1 MSRNLRLVL
10 AGGVLLVAVVAVG
23 AAALV
28 VTRTPTPTV
37 ALPAPRYVDVTA
49 ASGLEHTYGG
59 GYEASIGGGLAVLDC
74 DDDLRPDLYV
84 AGGDHPSALFRNE
97 STPGGGPRFAR
108 VDDPVT
114 GLEAVTG
121 AYPLDVDADGHAD
134 LVVLRVGGLEV
145 LRGLG
150 DCRFEPANDALGL
163 PEVDGWLTA
172 FSATWEREDALPTL
186 ALGRYLTLLPSGE
199 STYECAGNE
208 LLRPGTDGTRYEA
221 ALALDPGYCSL
232 SMLFSDWDGSGRRD
246 LRVSNDRQYYDYV
259 NGQEQLWRMTPGEA
273 PRLYTADD
281 GWVQMQIWGMGIASQ
296 DLTGDGLPEVYLTSQ
311 ADNKLQTLAT
321 GPAQPTYRDI
331 ALKRGVLG
339 TNPVNGGDPLP
350 STAWHPAFEDVNN
363 DGFVDLYVS
372 KGNVAEQEGYA
383 TRDPS
388 NLYIGQPDGT
398 FTEQAEPAG
407 IVTYERGRGA
417 AVVDLDMDGLL
428 DLVEVKLDA
437 PVRVWRNVGAG
448 DAAGPTPMGSWLG
461 VRLRQPG
468 ANRDAIGALIEVQV
482 GDAILR
488 REVIVGRR
496 PHQRPAGSRAPRP
509 RIRRTGPRPGHLAGR
524 RAGAV
529 AVRRCR
535 SGGARGARCGW
546 RGAACARR
554 RLAGGA

>member
-1 MSRNLRLVL
+1 VSRRLTVGL
-10 AGGVLLVAVVAVG
+10 AVGALVVVVGAVG

-28 VTRTPTPTV
+28 LTRTPTPTV
-37 ALPAPRYVDVTA
+37 ALPAPRYVDATA
-49 ASGLEHTYGG
+49 ASGLAHTYGG
-59 GYEASIGGGLAVLDC
+59 GYEASIGGGLAVIDC
-74 DDDLRPDLYV
+74 DEDARPDLYL
-84 AGGDHPSALFRNE
+84 AGGDHPAALFRNE
-97 STPGGGPRFAR
+97 SAPGGGPRFER

-114 GLEAVTG
+114 GRDAVTG

-150 DCRFEPANDALGL
+150 DCRFAPANEALGL
-163 PEVDGWLTA
+163 PGVDGWLTA
-172 FSATWEREDALPTL
+172 FSATWEREDTLPTL

-199 STYECAGNE
+199 STYECAGND
-208 LLRPGTDGTRYEA
+208 LLRPRPDGTGYA
-221 ALALDPGYCSL
+221 PPVPLDPGFCSL

-246 LRVSNDRQYYDYV
+246 LRVSNDRQYYDFV
-259 NGQEQLWRMTPGEA
+259 NGQEQLWRMTPGEP

-296 DLTGDGLPEVYLTSQ
+296 DLTGDGLPEIYLTSQ

-339 TNPVNGGDPLP
+339 TSPVNGGDPLP

-388 NLYIGQPDGT
+388 NLYIGQPDGS
-398 FTEQAEPAG
+398 FLEQAEPAG
-407 IVTYERGRGA
+407 ILNYERGRGA
-417 AVVDLDMDGLL
+417 AVVDLDLDGLL

-448 DAAGPTPMGSWLG
+448 TDDAPAAMGSWLG
-461 VRLRQPG
+461 VQVRQPG
-468 ANRDAIGALIEVQV
+468 ANRDAIGAVIEVQV

-488 REVIVGRR
+488 REVVSGGGHISGQLGPVHLGL
-496 PHQRPAGSRAPRP
+496 GS
-509 RIRRTGPRPGHLAGR
+509 AGR
-524 RAGAV
+524 ARVRVTWPDGEQGPWLDADANQLVLVERGVGGVVPLPAV
-529 AVRRCR
+529 
-535 SGGARGARCGW
+535 GG
-546 RGAACARR
+546 
-554 RLAGGA
+554 